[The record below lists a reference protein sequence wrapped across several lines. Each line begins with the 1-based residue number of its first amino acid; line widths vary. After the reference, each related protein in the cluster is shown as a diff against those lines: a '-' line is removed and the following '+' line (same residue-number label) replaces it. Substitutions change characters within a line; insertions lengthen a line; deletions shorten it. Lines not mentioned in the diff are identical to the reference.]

1 MKTEG
6 KFRDGL
12 IELMNDV
19 SLSEINVVM
28 LCDYVHS
35 NRQTFYYHYRDI
47 SDVIES
53 IFLKEKIGIGK
64 KMNDF
69 EAINKVF
76 VNYVNVS
83 YRFISEVVKSYA
95 GDKFSDFVFSFN
107 YRHLIN
113 IEKKKKKADVN
124 YSMIVRYISTI
135 MAKELNFWV
144 STKRKEKSADLLKRI
159 VELTGG
165 DSLESNI
172 KLVINNA
179 KLGAKVA
186 KELCELKK

>member
-19 SLSEINVVM
+19 PLSEINVVM

-64 KMNDF
+64 KMTDF

-95 GDKFSDFVFSFN
+95 GDKFSDFVFSFY

-113 IEKKKKKADVN
+113 IATKSQKADVN

-144 STKRKEKSADLLKRI
+144 STKRKEKSADLLKRTD
-159 VELTGG
+159 VLWNYLSVRYLS
-165 DSLESNI
+165 D
-172 KLVINNA
+172 
-179 KLGAKVA
+179 
-186 KELCELKK
+186 LKKARI